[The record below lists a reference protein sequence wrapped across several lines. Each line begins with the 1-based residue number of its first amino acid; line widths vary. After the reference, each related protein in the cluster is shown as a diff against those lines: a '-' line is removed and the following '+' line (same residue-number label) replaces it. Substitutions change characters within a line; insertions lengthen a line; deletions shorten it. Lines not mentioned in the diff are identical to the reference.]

1 MRVQKMLTVLLLT
14 HARQLKSMMTGKL
27 HFFFYL
33 VHHKETHEIIQFGKQ
48 SGHRDRR

>member
-33 VHHKETHEIIQFGKQ
+33 VHPKETHEFIQFGKQ